1 MKFDKKSYK
10 FGERVLNVMTIIFT
24 ILTIVSGALMTNEYC
39 NEMLEDQAFTKVYET
54 EKLYLNDYEDAIAL
68 DNVKIEKGDVIKVK
82 FETENYEVTSTF
94 DVNGNYV
101 KSEYDVKC
109 GVAAVASYT
118 LAIIGSCI
126 VVFVLYI
133 PFGIIKKRME
143 KQEEEEEKEKARLEN
158 ERFQKEL
165 EEIKNRYNSASKND
179 EKKTSEEP
187 KENSVDEVLTELSGK

>member
-24 ILTIVSGALMTNEYC
+24 ILTIVGGALMTNEYC

-109 GVAAVASYT
+109 GAAAIASYII
-118 LAIIGSCI
+118 AIIGSCI
-126 VVFVLYI
+126 VVFMLYI

-165 EEIKNRYNSASKND
+165 EEIKNRYNSASKDD
-179 EKKTSEEP
+179 EKKISEEP
-187 KENSVDEVLTELSGK
+187 KENSVDEILTELSGK